1 MPSTTYKSLNLS
13 SPNFLH
19 AKLHITPLQHIGVN
33 MYDHYTVSCPTHL
46 FCLSNHLRLDN
57 IYNADC
63 QLSIRSHNSN
73 NDNTNKINKHIQDTD
88 SSQATST
95 LLLLK
100 IQQTKNTIDYL
111 IQAYSSNFD
120 HKRNG
125 YKIKHVFIAAQLRI
139 PFFWDITL
147 C

>member
-1 MPSTTYKSLNLS
+1 MPSAIYKSINLS

-19 AKLHITPLQHIGVN
+19 SKLHITILQHIGVN
-33 MYDHYTVSCPTHL
+33 MYDHYTLNCPTHL

-73 NDNTNKINKHIQDTD
+73 NDSTNKINKHIKVT
-88 SSQATST
+88 ATST

-100 IQQTKNTIDYL
+100 IQQTKNTRDYL

-120 HKRNG
+120 QILLPTQEVDTK
-125 YKIKHVFIAAQLRI
+125 
-139 PFFWDITL
+139 
-147 C
+147 